1 MDKALNSSSVWQT
14 KILPVMWTHVVARPS
29 CAARCCLVSVHFNVR
44 ISVYVQKH
52 ARLFIQKYGNYEL
65 SVSHFGAKV
74 FILIKLFVVLVAV
87 LHFAGWY
94 VW

>member
-52 ARLFIQKYGNYEL
+52 VRLFIQKYGNYQL
-65 SVSHFGAKV
+65 CPIWCKSFYFDKALCSFSCCASFCRMVC
-74 FILIKLFVVLVAV
+74 VVR
-87 LHFAGWY
+87 
-94 VW
+94 